1 MSSVFSTFSDTCDT
15 NPTPKRQI
23 MKINL
28 RSQIKK
34 LSNRINLFSVLNE
47 AVVNSIQAGAT
58 KITIEFFRD
67 SEQSE
72 LLDDKPKIN
81 SVHISDNG
89 EGFNRKNRESFSEYG
104 TENKIS
110 EGCKGIG
117 RLCYLKV
124 FEDVTIESLIKTDS
138 EKVECKFTENFQ
150 DSDFSIQKVQNI
162 DSSQTTIKLHRAKTN
177 YAKRYG
183 VSEIKE
189 NLFFHILP
197 IMYLNKN
204 RSIEI
209 EIKDAIEEQPSYIR
223 TSDLPDFQQKDFN
236 IREHVTNDK
245 SEVAFTLHYAIADSD
260 DEKLHDYYC
269 ANKRTVCRFKDKEL
283 KIIPIKGKSTIF
295 LVTSPFLDDAV
306 NDERDDFN
314 VFPKITN
321 LLSPLSWEQINN
333 RLKEALRDVI
343 YGAYPNLQT
352 ENAKT
357 IAAIRAENLH
367 LADYMGEIDSLGGL
381 IDSESIIEKAEQQ
394 FQQDKK
400 SFRAVLKAE
409 KPNSEEVLRK
419 ASDLAGKELIE
430 YVLTRDKIISQFE
443 SMDLRKE
450 ENEEI
455 LRNHFLKRGLSGDSY
470 SPVAVKENNLWLL
483 DDKFMTYSYVASE
496 KAIKTLLSAVGLPEP
511 SSADRFDIGIYSN
524 SDSGKRAI
532 IVEFKKL
539 SAGYKENGVG
549 IDQLYNYASQL
560 KQSGVEQIYLYLIAE
575 VDDIFRAMLTGSNR
589 GFNRVFSQEG
599 ELYQRSYDD
608 VNAYIQIVSPKALIA
623 DARARN
629 KTFIDMIRGMTTK
642 RDD

>member
-1 MSSVFSTFSDTCDT
+1 
-15 NPTPKRQI
+15 
-23 MKINL
+23 MKVNI
-28 RSQIKK
+28 RSLIKK
-34 LSNRINLFSVLNE
+34 LSNRTNLFSVLNE

-58 KITIEFFRD
+58 KIEVEFFRD

-72 LLDDKPKIN
+72 LLNDKPKIN
-81 SVHISDNG
+81 AVHISDNG
-89 EGFNRKNRESFSEYG
+89 EGFNQKNRESFSEYA

-124 FEDVTIESLIKTDS
+124 FEDISIESFIKDDFK
-138 EKVECKFTENFQ
+138 KVICNFTENFTYT
-150 DSDFSIQKVQNI
+150 DFKVLEDKNI
-162 DSSQTTIKLHRAKTN
+162 ISNKTTIKLHQAKPN
-177 YAKRYG
+177 YSKGYDI
-183 VSEIKE
+183 SEIK
-189 NLFFHILP
+189 NRLFLHILP
-197 IMYLNKN
+197 ILYLNAT
-204 RSIEI
+204 RSITVEM
-209 EIKDAIEEQPSYIR
+209 KDATEEQPSYIR
-223 TSDLPDFQQKDFN
+223 TSDLPDFQKKDFT
-236 IREHVTNDK
+236 IKEHVTNDK
-245 SEVAFTLHYAIADSD
+245 TEIAFTLHYAIADSD
-260 DEKLHDYYC
+260 EDKVLDFYC
-269 ANKRTVCRFKDKEL
+269 GNKRTVCRFKDKEL
-283 KIIPIKGKSTIF
+283 KIIPIKCKSAIF
-295 LVTSPFLDDAV
+295 LVTSPFLDKAV
-306 NDERDDFN
+306 NDERDDFDI
-314 VFPKITN
+314 FPKNTD
-321 LLSPLSWEQINN
+321 LLRSLSWEQINN
-333 RLKEALRDVI
+333 HLKEALRDVI
-343 YGAYPNLQT
+343 YEAYPNLQ
-352 ENAKT
+352 EDNAKT
-357 IAAIRAENLH
+357 IAAIRDESLH

-381 IDSESIIEKAEQQ
+381 IDSESIIEKAEQL

-400 SFRAVLKAE
+400 SFRAILKSQR
-409 KPNSEEVLRK
+409 PNNEEVLRR

-430 YVLTRDKIISQFE
+430 YVITRDKIISQFE
-443 SMDLRKE
+443 SMDLKKE

-496 KAIKTLLSAVGLPEP
+496 QAIKTLLKKAGLPEL

-524 SDSGKRAI
+524 SDMGKRAI
-532 IVEFKKL
+532 MVEFKKL

-575 VDDIFRAMLTGSNR
+575 VDDKFRTMLTGSNR

-629 KTFIDMIRGMTTK
+629 KTFIDMIRVMTTK
-642 RDD
+642 ADN